1 MTTNELKHILIL
13 VNTLG
18 YSQAATQLEAEGYD
32 LETLGT
38 ELQCPEFLGY
48 RDIKGFAETVGLEVP
63 ELADIVY
70 NRVGLEH
77 FDARRGS
84 GVEYPVFNMTE
95 DNFALVESHIFY

>member
-32 LETLGT
+32 LETIGT
-38 ELQCPEFLGY
+38 EFLGY
-48 RDIKGFAETVGLEVP
+48 RDIKGFAETVGIDVP

-70 NRVGLEH
+70 NKVGLEH

-95 DNFALVESHIFY
+95 DNFALVESHIFH